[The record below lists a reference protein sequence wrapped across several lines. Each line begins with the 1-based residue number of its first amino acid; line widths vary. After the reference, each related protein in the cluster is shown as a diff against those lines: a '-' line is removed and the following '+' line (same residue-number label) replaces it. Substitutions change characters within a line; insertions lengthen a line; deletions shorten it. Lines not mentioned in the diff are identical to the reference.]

1 MATAKR
7 KLKYQYF
14 VTVHGLTFL
23 PGGTCPSSNLSVLWT
38 RGSKTAITQEA
49 AADAQSRSA
58 IFGQTLTLICTL
70 FRSPSAASSSSG
82 FSEKLCGFALIRHG
96 SRGAQTLAKCK
107 VDMAPFASAPPSAPL
122 RRTLT
127 LSKGSAAIAKLDVS
141 ISSRLQ
147 KELPRDGNDPSDR
160 SDASS
165 LSSCGSSLLDD
176 VAYADDLDGE
186 LSERSGERAG
196 ERRSSRDGVSLG
208 ASRGAAAADGGVS
221 ASLAS
226 LTAGDLERAAACRIS
241 PQRSALRAEAAEP
254 SRATVYSLD
263 AQVSQLQAQLEAA
276 QTLAR
281 KTHARFEGERREWG
295 GERAQL
301 REEAAGLRQQLIAA
315 DAASRQHAHES
326 RQAAAQLGEARAEVA
341 RLRREKKELGSQLGP
356 GGADADDRLAMQQDL
371 QGKLDRSEQHR
382 EENARKLAKAR
393 KHQQSLLQQSEAE
406 IELLSQR

>member
-1 MATAKR
+1 M
-7 KLKYQYF
+7 
-14 VTVHGLTFL
+14 
-23 PGGTCPSSNLSVLWT
+23 
-38 RGSKTAITQEA
+38 
-49 AADAQSRSA
+49 
-58 IFGQTLTLICTL
+58 
-70 FRSPSAASSSSG
+70 
-82 FSEKLCGFALIRHG
+82 
-96 SRGAQTLAKCK
+96 
-107 VDMAPFASAPPSAPL
+107 
-122 RRTLT
+122 
-127 LSKGSAAIAKLDVS
+127 
-141 ISSRLQ
+141 
-147 KELPRDGNDPSDR
+147 
-160 SDASS
+160 
-165 LSSCGSSLLDD
+165 
-176 VAYADDLDGE
+176 
-186 LSERSGERAG
+186 
-196 ERRSSRDGVSLG
+196 
-208 ASRGAAAADGGVS
+208 
-221 ASLAS
+221 
-226 LTAGDLERAAACRIS
+226 
-241 PQRSALRAEAAEP
+241 
-254 SRATVYSLD
+254 
-263 AQVSQLQAQLEAA
+263 SQLQAQLEAA